1 MPQQQHFHP
10 PNPHHY
16 PHGAGNPM
24 QMYQLQQM
32 MKGPGGTRGPRGPF
46 PPYNCQRFSGRGSE
60 GFFGGPPPPPPPPPM
75 GYGPRVPP
83 PPPPQAY
90 SNYHRFRMLQ
100 QQGYGSGSEGCNSPA
115 QQADGG
121 KFNNGVNNQTNS
133 LSVVGDI
140 RAGMAV
146 AACAA
151 AAAAA
156 ANNQRQATFFAICLI
171 S

>member
-1 MPQQQHFHP
+1 MIERFCSLCSVCSRKYSEVCLIKNKLFRAFAAAFYGGGPRMPQQQHFHP

-16 PHGAGNPM
+16 PHGSGNPM

-32 MKGPGGTRGPRGPF
+32 MKGPGGTRGPRGPY
-46 PPYNCQRFSGRGSE
+46 PHYNCQRFSGRGSE

-100 QQGYGSGSEGCNSPA
+100 QQGYGSGSEAS
-115 QQADGG
+115 
-121 KFNNGVNNQTNS
+121 F
-133 LSVVGDI
+133 
-140 RAGMAV
+140 
-146 AACAA
+146 
-151 AAAAA
+151 
-156 ANNQRQATFFAICLI
+156 
-171 S
+171 